1 MHEYRELE
9 NDGAKL
15 QIDYKYYKG
24 LSFSLQSWGFMENFF
39 GGEMSYHQVSLCL
52 FLRSY
57 LNKLSNGTF
66 ITFYEHNWLFIVSDS
81 TNHSFNLKSRH
92 AVQFTGEKSKLV
104 ATSDD
109 DTLLNGLKYGWLPIT
124 GTFS

>member
-24 LSFSLQSWGFMENFF
+24 LFRCSLGGFMENFF

-66 ITFYEHNWLFIVSDS
+66 ITFYEHNWLFIISDS
-81 TNHSFNLKSRH
+81 TNHSFHLKSRH

-124 GTFS
+124 GIFS

>member
-24 LSFSLQSWGFMENFF
+24 LSFGGFMENFF
-39 GGEMSYHQVSLCL
+39 GGEMSYHQVSCL
-52 FLRSY
+52 FLKSY
-57 LNKLSNGTF
+57 LITMYRGPSSLFMNTTDYSLSLIRLTTRF
-66 ITFYEHNWLFIVSDS
+66 IWNWRYAF
-81 TNHSFNLKSRH
+81 
-92 AVQFTGEKSKLV
+92 QFTGEKSKLV

-109 DTLLNGLKYGWLPIT
+109 DTLLNGLKYSRLPIT
-124 GTFS
+124 RTFS

>member
-24 LSFSLQSWGFMENFF
+24 LFRCSLGGFMENFF

-66 ITFYEHNWLFIVSDS
+66 ITFYEHNWLFIISDS

-92 AVQFTGEKSKLV
+92 AVQFTGEQSKLV

-109 DTLLNGLKYGWLPIT
+109 DTLLNGLKYDWLPIT